1 MPSDAAIAAAAV
13 ASDDEHDHSLVFSAF
28 EEFRVFGDPL
38 YKVVAAR
45 RVGLLG

>member
-1 MPSDAAIAAAAV
+1 MKFKLVAIAAAAV

-38 YKVVAAR
+38 YKVVAH
-45 RVGLLG
+45 VHY